1 MKFSKK
7 VFVSLGLGVF
17 CLSVPLSANA
27 ASTKGSITVSGTG
40 NGTTTAYYNN
50 STSSHAAMSADIV
63 LKEGTS
69 SSTANYSF
77 YLAGANC
84 SAIGSGNYYKG
95 YKWHTKKNGNATS
108 PVIVA
113 DSSFIVSSVK
123 TFYSYHKTAI
133 IYDGLY
139 GTPYASAEIGW

>member
-50 STSSHAAMSADIV
+50 STSSQAAMSADIV
-63 LKEGTS
+63 LKEGTLT
-69 SSTANYSF
+69 STANYSF

-84 SAIGSGNYYKG
+84 SAIGSMNYYKG
-95 YKWHTKKNGNATS
+95 WKWHTNKNGIPTKQAS
-108 PVIVA
+108 VA
-113 DSSFIVSSVK
+113 DSSFTITGK
-123 TFYSYHKTAI
+123 TFYSVHKTVT
-133 IYDGLY
+133 IYDGPK
-139 GTPYASAEIGW
+139 GTPYAYAEIGW

>member
-40 NGTTTAYYNN
+40 TNTTTAYYNN

-63 LKEGTS
+63 LKEGTLT
-69 SSTANYSF
+69 STANYSF
-77 YLAGANC
+77 YLAGSNC

-95 YKWHTKKNGNATS
+95 VKWYTNKKGTVCNFAT
-108 PVIVA
+108 VA
-113 DSSFIVSSVK
+113 NSSFTVNTAG
-123 TFYSYHKTAI
+123 TFYAAHKTAK
-133 IYDGLY
+133 IYDGPT